1 MRYFMLSRPCVAA
14 ILLGTLWSSC
24 QQPKLSDIPT
34 TSDTAIAPASL
45 SQKALY
51 VAACAKADSFFVQ
64 KRFNRAADKYALA
77 LTYAPNDA
85 YATQQQRQCKQL
97 LTHSAQKDTLRKT
110 ITPAVPT
117 IPLPTMVAIG
127 GGSFL
132 MGSLTSTPNSDQ
144 DEYPQHTVSVKS
156 FFLAETE
163 VTVGQYRAFCA
174 ATGRMMPAAPAWGWI
189 DTHPVVNVSWDDAN
203 EYCQWLSGK
212 TKKSYRLPTEEEWE
226 FAAHG
231 GAMSQNTRYAGGD
244 DADAIGWYAGNAEGS
259 TRPVGS
265 RQPNELL
272 LHDMSGNI
280 WEWCS
285 TWYTA
290 YPGGTISKESNTYRC
305 CRGGSWNYGTSVLRC
320 ADRGGNNPA
329 YKYDYLG
336 FRVAHN

>member
-1 MRYFMLSRPCVAA
+1 MLLA
-14 ILLGTLWSSC
+14 TLWSSC
-24 QQPKLSDIPT
+24 QLPKQSESPAT
-34 TSDTAIAPASL
+34 ATSTADIAPIPL
-45 SQKALY
+45 SKEALY
-51 VAACAKADSFFVQ
+51 TAACAKADTLFAQ
-64 KRFNRAADKYALA
+64 KKFRHAAQQYALA
-77 LTYAPNDA
+77 LTYSPKDA
-85 YATQQQRQCKQL
+85 YATQQQRKCEL
-97 LTHSAQKDTLRKT
+97 LFSPTLSTKKDTLRKPL
-110 ITPAVPT
+110 TPATPT

-127 GGSFL
+127 SGSFL
-132 MGSLTSTPNSDQ
+132 MGSLANTPNSDQ
-144 DEYPQHTVSVKS
+144 DEYPQHTVFVKP

-163 VTVGQYRAFCA
+163 VTVEQYRAFCT

-189 DTHPVVNVSWDDAN
+189 DTHPVVNVSWEDAN
-203 EYCQWLSGK
+203 EYCKWLSNK
-212 TKKSYRLPTEEEWE
+212 TKENYRLPTEEEWE
-226 FAAHG
+226 FAARG
-231 GAMSQNTRYAGGD
+231 GTISQNTRYAGSE
-244 DADAIGWYAGNAEGS
+244 DADAIGWYVGNSEGS

-305 CRGGSWNYGTSVLRC
+305 CRGGSWNYGASVLRC

-336 FRVAHN
+336 FRVAHD